1 MALPKLP
8 KLTRLELR
16 IMETLWSKGPSSIR
30 ELLEAFPEDERL
42 AYTTVQTVVY
52 RLEAKKAVRRASKI
66 SNAHVFEA
74 VVSRSSAQHRM
85 IDDLVALFGGQRLPI
100 VAHLIESG
108 KLTPDEVREAQ
119 KALRSLSKSN
129 TAGKDKKP

>member
-1 MALPKLP
+1 MTRP

-16 IMETLWSKGPSSIR
+16 IMETLWNKGPSSIR
-30 ELLEAFPEDERL
+30 ELVEAFPESERL

-52 RLEAKKAVRRASKI
+52 RLEAKKAIRRTGKI

-85 IDDLVALFGGQRLPI
+85 IDDLVALFGGKRLPI
-100 VAHLIESG
+100 MAHLIESG
-108 KLTPDEVREAQ
+108 KLTQEEVREAR
-119 KALRSLSKSN
+119 KALQNL
-129 TAGKDKKP
+129 GKKEKNR

>member
-1 MALPKLP
+1 MPQP

-30 ELLEAFPEDERL
+30 ELLEAFPQDERL
-42 AYTTVQTVVY
+42 PYTTGQTVVY
-52 RLEAKKAVRRASKI
+52 RLEAKKAVRRSSKI

-74 VVSRSSAQHRM
+74 VVSRASAQHRM

-100 VAHLIESG
+100 VTHLIESG
-108 KLTPDEVREAQ
+108 RLTPEEVREAR
-119 KALRSLSKSN
+119 KAFRNL
-129 TAGKDKKP
+129 A